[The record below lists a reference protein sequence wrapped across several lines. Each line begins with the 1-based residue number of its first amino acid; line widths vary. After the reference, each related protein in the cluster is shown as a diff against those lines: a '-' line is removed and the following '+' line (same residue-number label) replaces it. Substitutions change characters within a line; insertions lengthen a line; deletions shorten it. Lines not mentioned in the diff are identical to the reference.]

1 MGWIIVVANL
11 LAVSGFAAFFL
22 DSFHRLNGQRL
33 PIWAGIVSLAL
44 LILGFIFEVFA
55 ESALKAGI
63 GSGQWPEALIATP
76 GKVFTHPAIPA
87 VSLLLAV
94 GAGIVVFL
102 GSSHYAGLWVLSFV
116 PERCACEADIQ
127 SHRLRI
133 KTEKW
138 DSCLKGF
145 CRYR

>member
-1 MGWIIVVANL
+1 LLRDRTPAQLGWIIVVANL

-94 GAGIVVFL
+94 GAGIVVFF
-102 GSSHYAGLWVLSFV
+102 GSSHYAGLWVFVFPSLSAARVRQIFN
-116 PERCACEADIQ
+116 RTAYA
-127 SHRLRI
+127 
-133 KTEKW
+133 
-138 DSCLKGF
+138 
-145 CRYR
+145 